1 MSESKL
7 IELSYYDPK
16 AQIRLTAYADTI
28 VLDHDEKGAMISAIR
43 FGGYPEVVRALADAI
58 YGGATIE
65 ASQNGT
71 IHRLQSIL
79 RGYRRQISHDGPY
92 AAATLM
98 ANDDEQ
104 SDALQNCAGSSGDPG
119 DQTEGEQTNPFRKC
133 YMFCPAGDRDRL
145 FEELDCKTA
154 APLIPAFRD
163 YVLEELE
170 RRGALRRLHVISL
183 KEKMDAWVLELPPND
198 ENVVQVLED
207 GLKTGAIS
215 IPGAVPGAPDGFEHV
230 ENVTGYLKPY
240 LTRV

>member
-92 AAATLM
+92 AAAT
-98 ANDDEQ
+98 
-104 SDALQNCAGSSGDPG
+104 
-119 DQTEGEQTNPFRKC
+119 
-133 YMFCPAGDRDRL
+133 
-145 FEELDCKTA
+145 
-154 APLIPAFRD
+154 
-163 YVLEELE
+163 
-170 RRGALRRLHVISL
+170 
-183 KEKMDAWVLELPPND
+183 
-198 ENVVQVLED
+198 
-207 GLKTGAIS
+207 
-215 IPGAVPGAPDGFEHV
+215 
-230 ENVTGYLKPY
+230 
-240 LTRV
+240 